1 MVYDWQNTSFEVRDG
16 RPSVA
21 ILPIGATEWNG
32 EHLPVGSMNLILDAL
47 SRRVAESLTATS
59 YLLPTFPLGSSEHLV
74 GHPGTVSLEYQTLYQ
89 VVYDIVE
96 SLLEQGIRR
105 VAIINGLGG
114 ASETTVRPRENYIV
128 KTAARQLNYDYVDL
142 DAIWVQP
149 FTVAKDELL
158 EIMGSAREDVH
169 AGELATSLMLHLD
182 PEAVKGVSA
191 DFVPSVG
198 KECMDFVGFE
208 RLTPSGVWGRPSL
221 ATADKGKRALDAAV
235 IRTTEYIE
243 KTFAQL
249 ATMKRRT
256 YYPTVKNLGLTI

>member
-1 MVYDWQNTSFEVRDG
+1 MLYDWQNTSFEVRDG

-21 ILPIGATEWNG
+21 VLPIGGTERNG
-32 EHLPVGSMNLILDAL
+32 DHLPVGAMNFILDVL
-47 SRRVAESLTATS
+47 SRRVAESLTETV
-59 YLLPTFPLGSSEHLV
+59 YLLPTFPLGSSEHLK
-74 GHPGTVSLEYQTLYQ
+74 GQPGTVSLEYQTLYQ
-89 VVYDIVE
+89 VVYDITE

-128 KTAARQLNYDYVDL
+128 KTAARQPNYDYLDL

-149 FTVAKDELL
+149 FTVAKEELL

-182 PEAVKGVSA
+182 PETVKGSGA
-191 DFVPSVG
+191 DFVPNAG
-198 KECMDFVGFE
+198 KEFMDFVAFD

-235 IRTTEYIE
+235 MRTTEYIE
-243 KTFAQL
+243 RTFAQL
-249 ATMKRRT
+249 VTMKRRM
-256 YYPTVKNLGLTI
+256 YYPTVKKLRLTI